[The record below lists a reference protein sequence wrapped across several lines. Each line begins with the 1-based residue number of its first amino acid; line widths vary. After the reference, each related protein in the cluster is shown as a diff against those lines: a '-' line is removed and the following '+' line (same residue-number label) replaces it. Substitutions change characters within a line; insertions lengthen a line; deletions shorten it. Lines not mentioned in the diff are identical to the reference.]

1 MSSRSAARGSAAASS
16 IRLTSRT
23 SKAVATSRAS
33 PSRCFLFCRGS
44 RAARSAPIAAATV
57 AIPPIRKPPQARRIP
72 FNHRKVQRTRKSDGW
87 QALDPNN
94 TFMLSAPWLLCL
106 VHARLITQPGGSRVR
121 ALCMTWPG
129 SGTRSAR
136 SSRPMVVLALDLQP
150 RPAATRTVGRIPS
163 LRHDPFQPKD
173 TRALQDQRAVAVQ
186 RLAQSQ
192 ARTRVS
198 EQIGQAVPSLLK
210 RRWAQVRL
218 SQGEKVERKQ
228 ASVLRRR
235 RPQPVEVVARV
246 LTFENGL

>member
-1 MSSRSAARGSAAASS
+1 
-16 IRLTSRT
+16 
-23 SKAVATSRAS
+23 
-33 PSRCFLFCRGS
+33 
-44 RAARSAPIAAATV
+44 
-57 AIPPIRKPPQARRIP
+57 
-72 FNHRKVQRTRKSDGW
+72 
-87 QALDPNN
+87 
-94 TFMLSAPWLLCL
+94 MLSAPWPLCL

-192 ARTRVS
+192 ARM
-198 EQIGQAVPSLLK
+198 
-210 RRWAQVRL
+210 RL
-218 SQGEKVERKQ
+218 SSQLVIAADAPISLALARHHCSSSVGSAAPTLSFITGRLGKDRILPPLKKGAAHEGGPRLGRKRPKRAATAKQ
-228 ASVLRRR
+228 A
-235 RPQPVEVVARV
+235 
-246 LTFENGL
+246 